1 MLIELVQELNQIL
14 TEVETLRREN
24 KDLKVEKETFNSQ
37 LAEVNRTL
45 NMALED
51 KTTLEAEVAS
61 LSVTI
66 ENLRTENQSLNN
78 RIAELENQ
86 IIEQVNLE
94 ELKVIVGE
102 LKNLINE

>member
-24 KDLKVEKETFNSQ
+24 KELKVEKETFNSQ

-45 NMALED
+45 NMTLED

-61 LSVTI
+61 LNVTI

-94 ELKVIVGE
+94 ELKAIVVE

>member
-1 MLIELVQELNQIL
+1 MLIEFVQELNQIL

-61 LSVTI
+61 LNVTI

-94 ELKVIVGE
+94 ELKAIVGE

>member
-1 MLIELVQELNQIL
+1 MLKELVQELNQIL
-14 TEVETLRREN
+14 IKVEALTKEN
-24 KDLKVEKETFNSQ
+24 GELKTEKETINSQ

-51 KTTLEAEVAS
+51 KATLEAEVAS
-61 LSVTI
+61 LNATI
-66 ENLRTENQSLNN
+66 ENWRAENQLLNN
-78 RIAELENQ
+78 RITELENQ

-102 LKNLINE
+102 LKTLINE

>member
-45 NMALED
+45 NMALGD

-61 LSVTI
+61 LNVTI

-86 IIEQVNLE
+86 IIERVNLE
-94 ELKVIVGE
+94 ELKAIVGE

>member
-24 KDLKVEKETFNSQ
+24 KELKVEKETFNSQ

-61 LSVTI
+61 LNVTI

-94 ELKVIVGE
+94 ELKAIVGE

>member
-1 MLIELVQELNQIL
+1 MLIELVQELNRIL

-61 LSVTI
+61 LNVTI

-94 ELKVIVGE
+94 ELKAIVGE

>member
-24 KDLKVEKETFNSQ
+24 KELKVEKETFNSQ
-37 LAEVNRTL
+37 LAEVNRIL

-51 KTTLEAEVAS
+51 KTTLEAEVTS
-61 LSVTI
+61 LNVSI

>member
-24 KDLKVEKETFNSQ
+24 KELKVEKETFNSQ

-61 LSVTI
+61 LNVTI

-78 RIAELENQ
+78 RITELENQ
-86 IIEQVNLE
+86 ILEQVNLE
-94 ELKVIVGE
+94 ELKAIVGE
-102 LKNLINE
+102 LKTLINE